1 MTMGRRRVR
10 VLAVLAFALLG
21 CAGHQAFD
29 PWLVPRDSFLAGTDT
44 IALSPLGLPDALEQP
59 DPVQATFDSLITD
72 ALRAAGFV
80 VVPSDIASDI
90 WNHGAD
96 SIGGYYDPMTGDP
109 DTSKL
114 NPLRRYF
121 KRRLRQEHGA
131 DAVLFPEVVVV
142 DAPYSGGSAAWDG
155 ASQSVAGFFRVLLS
169 AIDGTDLPAGTADGL
184 SLDVQIEGTD
194 DGAGAVFDNR
204 GGIELWSKPNRDG
217 SRLDQVPREKLFVD
231 RERLRKSVRI
241 ALRSLLQGEER
252 APR

>member
-1 MTMGRRRVR
+1 MPMGRRRVR
-10 VLAVLAFALLG
+10 VMAVLAFALLG

-44 IALSPLGLPDALEQP
+44 IALSPLGFPDALEQP
-59 DPVQATFDSLITD
+59 EPVRATFDSLLPE
-72 ALRAAGFV
+72 ALRAAGFA

-96 SIGGYYDPMTGDP
+96 SIGGYYDPMTGEP

-131 DAVLFPEVVVV
+131 DAVLFPEIVVV

-155 ASQSVAGFFRVLLS
+155 ASQSVAGFFRQLLS
-169 AIDGTDLPAGTADGL
+169 LIDGTDLPAGTADGL

-194 DGAGAVFDNR
+194 DGAVFDNR
-204 GGIELWSKPNRDG
+204 GGIELWSKPNGDG
-217 SRLDQVPREKLFVD
+217 SRLNEVPREKLFVD
-231 RERLRKSVRI
+231 RERLRKAVRI
-241 ALRSLLQGEER
+241 ALGSLLQPEES